1 MCEMRLLTSREI
13 GRGLAHMAQEI
24 AERNKVGKISFQ
36 R

>member
-1 MCEMRLLTSREI
+1 MCERRLLISREI
-13 GRGLAHMAQEI
+13 RRMLVHLTQDI

>member
-1 MCEMRLLTSREI
+1 MCERRLLTSREI
-13 GRGLAHMAQEI
+13 GQVLAHLTQEI